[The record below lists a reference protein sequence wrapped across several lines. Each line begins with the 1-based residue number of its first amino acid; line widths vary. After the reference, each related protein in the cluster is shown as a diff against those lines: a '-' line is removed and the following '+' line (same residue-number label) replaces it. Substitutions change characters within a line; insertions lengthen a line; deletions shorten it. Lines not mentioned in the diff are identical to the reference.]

1 MEQTTTRWEQAMNGQ
16 QTTMNSNNGVKS
28 GSTSDSARQS
38 DSSEKQTLPS
48 DSTSRVATGGDSPP
62 WRLLGRYSEI
72 NKVKCRRVHAKLGSS
87 KDLVLFH
94 EEGKF
99 YAMGAWCS
107 HMGGPLFQGQIE
119 DYKGTC
125 HVMCP
130 WHAYMFDLKTGKNE
144 LGLQQDV
151 FPVKVE
157 SGTVYIQH
165 KSELSLNPF
174 L

>member
-1 MEQTTTRWEQAMNGQ
+1 MEQTTPRWEQTIRGQ
-16 QTTMNSNNGVKS
+16 QTTVKSNNGVNS
-28 GSTSDSARQS
+28 DASTNSSRRS
-38 DSSEKQTLPS
+38 DSSEKQTLPV
-48 DSTSRVATGGDSPP
+48 DSSSRAARDGSSPQ
-62 WRLLGRYSEI
+62 WRLMGPYSEM
-72 NKVKCRRVHAKLGSS
+72 KTVRCRRVHAKLGSS
-87 KDLVLFH
+87 KDLALFC
-94 EEGKF
+94 EEGKL

-119 DYKGTC
+119 DYNGKC

-144 LGLQQDV
+144 IGLEQDV

-157 SGTVYIQH
+157 AGLVYIQH